1 MDAHFDT
8 PDTEFD
14 SEWMVRTMQDVFQ
27 EAVNLLGQGH
37 PVVVATVVRTKGST
51 PQKPGAKLLVRRD
64 GSGVGTLGGGCV
76 EGDIWFAAKQLM
88 RSGGPAMH
96 REYLLNEDLAAQ
108 DGLVCGGT
116 MYFLIDPVYE
126 PGSYLSY
133 AREIDAA
140 YRGEGPVALASL
152 IKPGNGAQAP
162 VGAKLFIRENGETE
176 GSLGDPELDRQAV
189 HKARELMIH
198 GKSDYVVTEGGA
210 EYFIEAY
217 TTPPQLVICGGGHVS
232 KAIAPLAKPL
242 GFRLFITDDREEFAN
257 AERFPEADMIVP
269 LTPEKALAELPINP
283 NTFIVIATRGHK
295 YDHIALE
302 AAAKTPAKYVGLMGS
317 RRKTILIYEEL
328 ARSDLPVER
337 IKEIRS
343 PIGLD
348 IRARTP
354 EEIAVSI
361 MGEILMFRLGGS
373 GQPMTLDEA
382 RIDRIV
388 AKVNAERSVAI
399 AD

>member
-1 MDAHFDT
+1 
-8 PDTEFD
+8 
-14 SEWMVRTMQDVFQ
+14 MVRAVQDVFR
-27 EAVNLLGQGH
+27 EAVSLLGQGD

-51 PQKPGAKLLVRRD
+51 PQKPGAKLLVRKD

-96 REYLLNEDLAAQ
+96 REYQLNEDLAAQ

-116 MYFLIDPVYE
+116 MYFLIDPVYQ
-126 PGSYLSY
+126 PDSYLSY

-152 IKPGNGAQAP
+152 IESGNGAETP

-189 HKARELMIH
+189 HRAQELMIH
-198 GKSDYVVTEGGA
+198 GKSDYVVAESGV

-257 AERFPEADMIVP
+257 PERFPEADMVVP
-269 LTPEKALAELPINP
+269 LTPEKALAQLPINP

-295 YDHIALE
+295 YDHVALE
-302 AAAKTPAKYVGLMGS
+302 AAARTSAKYVGLMGS

-328 ARSDLPVER
+328 VRSDLPVER

-361 MGEILMFRLGGS
+361 IGEILVFRLGGS
-373 GQPMTLDEA
+373 GLPMTLDEV

-388 AKVNAERSVAI
+388 EKVNAERSVAV